1 MKQYYTREEIIENVK
16 LIHLELSIMHFVKD
30 MYEHSFAEDMTWEEF
45 LENPM
50 DVLIDE
56 DNEYILVASG
66 EWHDDAIEKIAQ
78 VDINGVNVHQKGR
91 ET

>member
-16 LIHLELSIMHFVKD
+16 LIHLELSIMNYVRD
-30 MYEHSFAEDMTWEEF
+30 MYEHSFAEDMTFEEF
-45 LENPM
+45 LAEPM

-56 DNEYILVASG
+56 DNEYILVGSG

-78 VDINGVNVHQKGR
+78 VDVNGVNVY
-91 ET
+91 

>member
-1 MKQYYTREEIIENVK
+1 MKHYTREEIIENVK
-16 LIHLELSIMHFVKD
+16 LIHRELDIMEYVKD

-45 LENPM
+45 LKNPM

-66 EWHDDAIEKIAQ
+66 EWHDDAIKKIAQ
-78 VDINGVNVHQKGR
+78 VDIDGVNVH
-91 ET
+91 

>member
-1 MKQYYTREEIIENVK
+1 MKQYYTREEIKENVK
-16 LIHLELSIMHFVKD
+16 LIHRELDIMHYVKD
-30 MYEHSFAEDMTWEEF
+30 MYEHSFAEDMTFEEF
-45 LENPM
+45 LAEPM

-56 DNEYILVASG
+56 DNEYILVGAG

-78 VDINGVNVHQKGR
+78 VDINGVNVYQKGR

>member
-45 LENPM
+45 LEDPM

-56 DNEYILVASG
+56 DNEYILVGSG

-78 VDINGVNVHQKGR
+78 VDINGVNVH
-91 ET
+91 

>member
-1 MKQYYTREEIIENVK
+1 MKRYTLEEIKDMIDTTD
-16 LIHLELSIMHFVKD
+16 LEKDIMQSVKD
-30 MYEHSFAEDMTWEEF
+30 MYEHSFAEDMTFEEF
-45 LENPM
+45 LAEPM

-78 VDINGVNVHQKGR
+78 VDINGVNVY
-91 ET
+91 

>member
-16 LIHLELSIMHFVKD
+16 LIHRELDIMEYVKD

-66 EWHDDAIEKIAQ
+66 EWHDDAIKKIAQ
-78 VDINGVNVHQKGR
+78 VDINGVNVH
-91 ET
+91 